1 MAEHLL
7 FAVIGLL
14 VGIGGGWLGHAKLAA
29 KVSKL
34 ETDTQAFASAVKK
47 DAK

>member
-34 ETDTQAFASAVKK
+34 ETDTTTFVNTVKK